1 MTSLQ
6 LSMLLNI
13 GSILIG
19 LGAWTLAFLALSAK
33 RTITAHRF
41 SVTSFSCCAIS
52 LILQFCEIANRANRG
67 DYAAIEDTIR
77 AIIIAAV
84 ILVAGTVIL
93 NVAALNKTKEVS
105 L

>member
-13 GSILIG
+13 GSIIIG
-19 LGAWTLAFLALSAK
+19 LGAWALAFLALSAK
-33 RTITAHRF
+33 RTITSRRF
-41 SVTSFSCCAIS
+41 SLTSFSCCAIS

-77 AIIIAAV
+77 AIIIAAI
-84 ILVAGTVIL
+84 ILVVITVIL
-93 NVAALNKTKEVS
+93 NIAALNKTKEVS

>member
-19 LGAWTLAFLALSAK
+19 LGAWALAFLALFAK
-33 RTITAHRF
+33 RTITTHRF

-77 AIIIAAV
+77 AIIIAAI

-93 NVAALNKTKEVS
+93 NVVALNKTKEVS